1 MNPQS
6 ELIVEKIRKVFE
18 ALSANE
24 NVEQSGKVT
33 YDMFSEVELAYI
45 IPRDGWTIIGAR
57 NRAADLVYT
66 ILGPHTKTNSQGYL
80 VWDLR

>member
-1 MNPQS
+1 MSPHS
-6 ELIVEKIRKVFE
+6 KLAVEKIRKVFE

-33 YDMFSEVELAYI
+33 YDMFSDTELAYI

-66 ILGPHTKTNSQGYL
+66 ILGPHTKTNNQGYL

>member
-6 ELIVEKIRKVFE
+6 KLAVERIRKVFE
-18 ALSANE
+18 ALSVNE
-24 NVEQSGKVT
+24 NVEHSGKVT
-33 YDMFSEVELAYI
+33 YDMFSEPELAYI

-57 NRAADLVYT
+57 HRAADLVYT
-66 ILGPHTKTNSQGYL
+66 ILGPHTKTNNQGYL

>member
-1 MNPQS
+1 MNPQRK
-6 ELIVEKIRKVFE
+6 LTVEKIRKVFE
-18 ALSANE
+18 ALSNHE
-24 NVEQSGKVT
+24 NVEHSGKVT
-33 YDMFSEVELAYI
+33 YDMFAETELAYI

>member
-1 MNPQS
+1 MNPQRK
-6 ELIVEKIRKVFE
+6 LTVEKIQKVFE
-18 ALSANE
+18 ALSNHE
-24 NVEQSGKVT
+24 NVEHSGKVT
-33 YDMFSEVELAYI
+33 YDMFSETELAYI

>member
-6 ELIVEKIRKVFE
+6 TLIVHKIRKVFE
-18 ALSANE
+18 ALSSSE
-24 NVEQSGKVT
+24 TVEQPGKVT
-33 YDMFSEVELAYI
+33 YDMFSETELAYI
-45 IPRDGWTIIGAR
+45 ILRDGWTIIGAR

>member
-1 MNPQS
+1 
-6 ELIVEKIRKVFE
+6 
-18 ALSANE
+18 
-24 NVEQSGKVT
+24 
-33 YDMFSEVELAYI
+33 MFSEIELAYI

>member
-6 ELIVEKIRKVFE
+6 KQTVEKIRKVFE

-24 NVEQSGKVT
+24 NVGQSGKVT
-33 YDMFSEVELAYI
+33 YDMFSEIELAYI

>member
-6 ELIVEKIRKVFE
+6 KLIVEKIRKVFE

-33 YDMFSEVELAYI
+33 YDMFSEIDLAYI
-45 IPRDGWTIIGAR
+45 IPRDGRTIIGAR